1 MKMKA
6 KLLLISSFAVVA
18 ATGCKENGTKEI
30 AKTEVAVKKINQPP
44 PDKTSVSSKEN
55 VLTIE
60 GDRVIIPNFKI
71 EVNLSDKA
79 VELLQKNKESII
91 ASLFFYGD
99 AADENSLPADIK
111 KELGPNGLKLLV
123 YDMEKIEVT
132 QSNELEITNLSF
144 PKKLYDALSS
154 KDIYVNI
161 NVFSGRRAFK
171 DNILNME
178 FYDAKFNEII
188 SHSGFINLNGRL
200 LTEDKN

>member
-1 MKMKA
+1 MKS

-18 ATGCKENGTKEI
+18 ATGCKENATKETT
-30 AKTEVAVKKINQPP
+30 KTEVAVKKSNQQQPV
-44 PDKTSVSSKEN
+44 KTSASLKE
-55 VLTIE
+55 VALKIE

-99 AADENSLPADIK
+99 IADENSLPADIK

-123 YDMEKIEVT
+123 YDMENINVT

-161 NVFSGRRAFK
+161 NVFSGRRVFK
-171 DNILNME
+171 DNILDME
-178 FYDAKFNEII
+178 FYDSKFNEII

-200 LTEDKN
+200 MTENKN

>member
-1 MKMKA
+1 MKA

-18 ATGCKENGTKEI
+18 TTGCKENGTKEI
-30 AKTEVAVKKINQPP
+30 TKTEIAVEKNNQQL
-44 PDKTSVSSKEN
+44 PDKTTGSSKEGA
-55 VLTIE
+55 LKIE

-99 AADENSLPADIK
+99 VADENSLPADIK

-123 YDMEKIEVT
+123 YDMEKINVI
-132 QSNELEITNLSF
+132 QSNELEITHLSF
-144 PKKLYDALSS
+144 PKKLYDALSD

-161 NVFSGRRAFK
+161 NVFSGRRVFK
-171 DNILNME
+171 DNVLDME
-178 FYDAKFNEII
+178 FYDSKFNEII

-200 LTEDKN
+200 LAENKN

>member
-1 MKMKA
+1 MKLKVI
-6 KLLLISSFAVVA
+6 LISLFTVVIA
-18 ATGCKENGTKEI
+18 AGCTEKTTKEI
-30 AKTEVAVKKINQPP
+30 TKTKATDKKDNQQ
-44 PDKTSVSSKEN
+44 PDKTALPSKEGG
-55 VLTIE
+55 LTIE

-99 AADENSLPADIK
+99 VRDENSLPEDIK
-111 KELGPNGLKLLV
+111 KELGPNGLKLMV
-123 YDMEKIEVT
+123 FDMEKIDVT

-144 PKKLYDALSS
+144 PKKLYDALAS

-161 NVFSGRRAFK
+161 NVFSGRRTFK
-171 DNILNME
+171 DNILDME
-178 FYDAKFNEII
+178 FYDSKLNEII
-188 SHSGFINLNGRL
+188 SHSSFINLNGRL

>member
-1 MKMKA
+1 MKA

-30 AKTEVAVKKINQPP
+30 VKTEIAVEKNNQQLL
-44 PDKTSVSSKEN
+44 DKTSTSSKESA
-55 VLTIE
+55 LKIE

-99 AADENSLPADIK
+99 VADENSLPADIK

-123 YDMEKIEVT
+123 YDKEKVNVT
-132 QSNELEITNLSF
+132 QSNELEITHLSF
-144 PKKLYDALSS
+144 PKKLYDALSD

-161 NVFSGRRAFK
+161 NVFSGRRVFK
-171 DNILNME
+171 DNVLDME
-178 FYDAKFNEII
+178 FYDSKFNEII

-200 LTEDKN
+200 LAENKN